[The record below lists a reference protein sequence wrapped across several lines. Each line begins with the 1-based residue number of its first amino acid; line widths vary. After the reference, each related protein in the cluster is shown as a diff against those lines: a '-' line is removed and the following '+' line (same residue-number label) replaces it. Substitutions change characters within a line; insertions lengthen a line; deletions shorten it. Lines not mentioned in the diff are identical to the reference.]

1 MRILLASW
9 GSSGDL
15 LPFLSLGRALRRRG
29 HTVTLVGNPEW
40 AERGEQAGLR
50 FVPAHVPLAVSPLEA
65 NPEIVSDANMGL
77 TSFRILVEKGIA
89 PVLAETYAT
98 LEREAADH
106 DLLVAHHF
114 VFPAALIHEKTGI
127 PWATVCLAPGVTP
140 SVHGLPAGNPLAAGS
155 GLLWRLFHG
164 MIWRIGTRL
173 IEPILDPALNRFRAE
188 VGLPPARDHMF
199 SARSREL
206 VLHLY
211 SPHFAPRPADWDSR
225 HAVTGFCFHESVA
238 TLPPEVED
246 FLAAGPAPW
255 LYTLGTTIV
264 AHPRDFYREAAAS
277 VAGTG
282 QRAILLTGNAENR
295 PPALPPNVLAVDYL
309 SHSAILP
316 RCAAVAHQCGIG
328 TLASALR
335 AGIPAVACP
344 FAFDQPNNAAR
355 ARALG
360 VAEIV
365 PRKKRNAAGFRTAFE
380 HLLSS
385 PAPAKARRLGAKIA
399 AEDGP
404 TRACETI
411 EAIFNPHSSH

>member
-29 HTVTLVGNPEW
+29 HAVTLVGNPEW
-40 AERGEQAGLR
+40 AERADGAGLR
-50 FVPAHVPLAVSPLEA
+50 FVPAHTPLDVSPLEA

-77 TSFRILVEKGIA
+77 TSFRILVEKGIE
-89 PVLAETYAT
+89 PILAETYAT
-98 LEREAADH
+98 LTREAADH
-106 DLLVAHHF
+106 DLLAAHHF

-140 SVHGLPAGNPLAAGS
+140 SVHGLPAGNPLASGS

-164 MIWRIGTRL
+164 MIWRIGTHL
-173 IEPILDPALNRFRAE
+173 IEPILDPVLNRFRAGI
-188 VGLPPARDHMF
+188 GLPPARDHMF
-199 SARSREL
+199 SARSRRS

-211 SPHFAPRPADWDSR
+211 SPHFAPRPADWDER
-225 HAVTGFCFHESVA
+225 HDVTGFCFHEEGGA
-238 TLPPEVED
+238 AALPSEVES
-246 FLAAGPAPW
+246 FLAAGSAPW

-277 VAGTG
+277 VAGTEH
-282 QRAILLTGNAENR
+282 RAILLTGNAANH
-295 PPALPPNVLAVDYL
+295 PADLPPNILAVDYL
-309 SHSAILP
+309 SHTAILP

-335 AGIPAVACP
+335 AGVPAVACP

-365 PRKKRNAAGFRTAFE
+365 PRKRRDARGFRAAFE
-380 HLLSS
+380 RLLSG
-385 PAPAKARRLGAKIA
+385 PAPELARRLGSLIA
-399 AEDGP
+399 VEDGP
-404 TRACETI
+404 NRACEVL
-411 EAIFNPHSSH
+411 EERFGGL

>member
-15 LPFLSLGRALRRRG
+15 LPFLSLGRALQRRG

-40 AERGEQAGLR
+40 AERGAAAGLR
-50 FVPAHVPLAVSPLEA
+50 VGPPPPPPPASPLEA

-89 PVLAETYAT
+89 PVLAETHAT
-98 LEREAADH
+98 LAREAADH
-106 DLLVAHHF
+106 DLLAAHHF
-114 VFPAALIHEKTGI
+114 VFPAALVHEQTGI

-140 SVHGLPAGNPLAAGS
+140 SVHGLPAGNPLASGT

-173 IEPILDPALNRFRAE
+173 IEPILDPVLNRFRAE
-188 VGLPPARDHMF
+188 IGLPPARDHMF
-199 SARSREL
+199 SARSRRA

-211 SPHFAPRPADWDSR
+211 SPHFAPRPADWDQR
-225 HAVTGFCFHESVA
+225 HAVTGFCFHDDGSPTA
-238 TLPPEVED
+238 LPPEVET

-277 VAGTG
+277 VAGTRH
-282 QRAILLTGNAENR
+282 RALLLTGKAENR
-295 PPALPPNVLAVDYL
+295 PAALPPNVLAVDYL
-309 SHSAILP
+309 PHHAIVP

-328 TLASALR
+328 TLATALR
-335 AGIPAVACP
+335 AGIPAIACP

-355 ARALG
+355 IKALG

-365 PRKKRNAAGFRTAFE
+365 PRKKRNAAGFRAAFE
-380 HLLSS
+380 RLLSG
-385 PAPAKARRLGAKIA
+385 PAPEKARQLGAKIA

-404 TRACETI
+404 ARACEAL
-411 EAIFNPHSSH
+411 EARFG

>member
-15 LPFLSLGRALRRRG
+15 LPFLSLGSALQGRG
-29 HTVTLVGNPEW
+29 HAVTMVGNPEW
-40 AERGEQAGLR
+40 AERSERAGLR
-50 FVPAHVPLAVSPLEA
+50 FIPAHAPLAVSPLEA
-65 NPEIVSDANMGL
+65 NPEIVSDANFGL
-77 TSFRILVEKGIA
+77 TSFRLLVEKGIE

-98 LEREAADH
+98 LEREAAGH

-127 PWATVCLAPGVTP
+127 PWATVALAPGVTP
-140 SVHGLPAGNPLAAGS
+140 SIHGLPAGNPLASGS

-164 MIWRIGTRL
+164 MIWRVGTRM
-173 IEPILDPALNRFRAE
+173 IEPILDPVLNRFRAGI
-188 VGLPPARDHMF
+188 GLPPARDHMF
-199 SARSREL
+199 SARSRRL

-211 SPHFAPRPADWDSR
+211 SPHFAPRPADWDER
-225 HAVTGFCFHESVA
+225 HVVTGFCFHDGAAE
-238 TLPPEVED
+238 LPPEVEA
-246 FLAAGPAPW
+246 FLASGPAPW

-282 QRAILLTGNAENR
+282 HRAILLTGTTENR
-295 PPALPPNVLAVDYL
+295 PPGLSSNVLAVDYL
-309 SHSAILP
+309 PHAAILP

-335 AGIPAVACP
+335 AGVPAVACP

-365 PRKKRNAAGFRTAFE
+365 PRKRRDAKGFRTAFE
-380 HLLSS
+380 RLLSGSS
-385 PAPAKARRLGAKIA
+385 PEKARLLGAKIA

-404 TRACETI
+404 TRACEAL
-411 EAIFNPHSSH
+411 EERFGEL